1 MENIIYVSAGFISA
15 LPISFFIFNQR
26 EKALRQRESQ
36 LNERCMLLEKE
47 IHLKESRFLE
57 EKNEIKVSHYKE
69 IKEARETGYKEG
81 FEIGKIEREKDYQID
96 LLRIESENKEKNAKE
111 CDAAA
116 KAARDIC
123 KAEYEQQGKMYSV
136 VIKPYLKI
144 EKDKGIIWD
153 EHKSYTGYQY
163 QLLVNGIP
171 AFQPHVVIEKTEEI
185 KEVDEKTIERL
196 HNFAMRAVDS
206 AINTYLPGASA
217 TSLIRGEIIE
227 HLP

>member
-1 MENIIYVSAGFISA
+1 MENLIYASAGFISA
-15 LPISFFIFNQR
+15 LLVSFLIFTQR
-26 EKALRQRESQ
+26 ERSLRQRENQ
-36 LNERCMLLEKE
+36 LTERCMSLEKD
-47 IHLKESRFLE
+47 IHLKESGFLE
-57 EKNEIKVSHYKE
+57 EKNTIKVSHYSE
-69 IKEARETGYKEG
+69 IKEAREIGYKEG
-81 FEIGKIEREKDYQID
+81 FEIGKIEREKDYQIE
-96 LLRIESENKEKNAKE
+96 LLRVDSENKEKIAKE
-111 CDAAA
+111 CEAAI

-153 EHKSYTGYQY
+153 EYKSYTGYQY

-171 AFQPHVVIEKTEEI
+171 AFQPHVVIEKSEEL
-185 KEVDEKTIERL
+185 KEVDEKTKERL
-196 HNFAMRAVDS
+196 HNFAIKAVDS

-217 TSLIRGEIIE
+217 SALMRGEIIE